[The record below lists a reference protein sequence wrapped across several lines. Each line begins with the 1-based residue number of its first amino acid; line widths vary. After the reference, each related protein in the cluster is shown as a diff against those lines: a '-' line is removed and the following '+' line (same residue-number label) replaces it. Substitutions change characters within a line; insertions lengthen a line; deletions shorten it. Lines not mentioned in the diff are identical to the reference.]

1 MVCLLLF
8 SLVLSCGDDNGTEP
22 EVNNPPNAPTNPTP
36 ANGATNQPLDVNLS
50 WECSD
55 PDGDALTYLIA
66 IVGQDGHTIADSNLT
81 QPSYDPGPLH
91 SSTLYAWLVIAMD
104 EHMDTTWS
112 PAWTFT
118 TVSGNNPPSIP
129 SNPSPANGATDQSTG
144 VQLSW
149 SCSDLDGDDL
159 TYDIYFGTNP
169 SPPLVQSDQ
178 SATTYNPG
186 TLQLGTT
193 YYWKIEA
200 DDGTDQTEG
209 PTWSFTTASE
219 PVNSPPLAPSDPS
232 PADDATDQSTTVQLS
247 WSCSDPDGDDLTYDV
262 YFGTNS
268 TPPLVQS
275 NQSATTYDPGTLQ
288 TGTTYYWRI
297 IADDGTDQTEGS
309 VWSFSTV
316 SPGVHLVGTYTTD
329 EWANAVYVDG
339 NYAYVGDGLDG
350 LLIVNITNPSNP
362 TLVGSYNTPSSARDV
377 HKVGNFAYIADSQSG
392 LQIINV
398 SNPVN
403 PLLAGNYN
411 TTRADGV
418 FVVNDY
424 VYLTDRWDEALMIL
438 DVSSPSSPSLLGSYP
453 TGDECR
459 KVHVVGD
466 YAYIANFDSGLLI
479 VNISNPS
486 SPSYVGNLVMPDQ
499 AHGLYVAN
507 NYVYV
512 AAYFSGLQIIDVSD
526 PSTPSIIGAYNT
538 PEEAWNVVV
547 DGDFA
552 YLAAGAGGFN
562 ILDVSNPGSPTL
574 EGGYTPAGS
583 VVDVAVDDNYIYIVD
598 GDVLYILEYIQ

>member
-1 MVCLLLF
+1 MLRAEKFLMVCLLLF

-22 EVNNPPNAPTNPTP
+22 EVNSPPNAPTNPTP

-66 IVGQDGHTIADSNLT
+66 LVGQDGHTIADSNLT
-81 QPSYDPGPLH
+81 QSSYDPGPLH

-118 TVSGNNPPSIP
+118 TTGPANNAPNAP
-129 SNPSPANGATDQSTG
+129 SNPSPANGATNQSTS

-149 SCSDLDGDDL
+149 SCSDPDDDDL
-159 TYDIYFGTNP
+159 TYDIYFGT
-169 SPPLVQSDQ
+169 S
-178 SATTYNPG
+178 
-186 TLQLGTT
+186 
-193 YYWKIEA
+193 
-200 DDGTDQTEG
+200 
-209 PTWSFTTASE
+209 
-219 PVNSPPLAPSDPS
+219 
-232 PADDATDQSTTVQLS
+232 
-247 WSCSDPDGDDLTYDV
+247 
-262 YFGTNS
+262 S

-275 NQSATTYDPGTLQ
+275 NQSATTYNPGTLQ
-288 TGTTYYWRI
+288 INTTYYWKI

-316 SPGVHLVGTYTTD
+316 TPGVHLVGTYNTD

-377 HKVGNFAYIADSQSG
+377 HKLGNFAYIADSQSG

-403 PLLAGNYN
+403 PLLAGNFN

-418 FVVNDY
+418 FVINDY
-424 VYLTDRWDEALMIL
+424 VYLTDRWDEAMMII
-438 DVSSPSSPSLLGSYP
+438 DVSTPSSPSLLGSYS

-459 KVHVVGD
+459 KVHVVGN
-466 YAYIANFDSGLLI
+466 YAYIANFESGLLI

-486 SPSYVGNLVMPDQ
+486 SPSYVGNLIMPDQ
-499 AHGLYVAN
+499 THGLYVADS
-507 NYVYV
+507 YVYV
-512 AAYFSGLQIIDVSD
+512 AAFFSGLQIVDVSN
-526 PSTPSIIGAYNT
+526 PSTPSIVGTYNT

-562 ILDVSNPGSPTL
+562 ILDVSNPGSPSL

-583 VVDVAVDDNYIYIVD
+583 VVDVAIDDNYIYIVD
-598 GDVLYILEYIQ
+598 GDALYILEFIQ